1 MSNTEPQTTEQMD
14 SIPEW
19 TPIRDLT
26 KVIYSITEGDEDED
40 DDSSI
45 PSYLVGGL
53 DLDIGSDY
61 DSDSDNSTIPSY
73 LVDGLD
79 LDLSSDWDSE
89 DEDELAPVSKLNAT

>member
-19 TPIRDLT
+19 TPICELT
-26 KVIYSITEGDEDED
+26 KVIYSISEED

-73 LVDGLD
+73 LVDDLD
-79 LDLSSDWDSE
+79 LDIDLDLDSE
-89 DEDELAPVSKLNAT
+89 DEDDLVTRQHQN